1 MRIAAAY
8 LALLVGSSTSC
19 ARAQTNLA
27 ATRSSGTLPSTKRAD
42 SMVLIH
48 GGTLEIGIHAA
59 DIPRFQKIFSIV
71 NERLFQ
77 DEIPRHTITV
87 KSFYID
93 KNLVT
98 NAQFKD
104 FVDAHPP
111 WRPSGSFSKSTHFD
125 NGNYLRHWETP
136 DSENAKPDRP
146 VVNVSWYAAMEYCR
160 WAGKRLPSEAEW
172 EFAARGGQEALF
184 PWGDSLPDETRA
196 NFNNNVGTTTPVG
209 SYPANAYGLFDMA
222 GNVWQFLYDEWAPY
236 RRTSA
241 EEQEPQGSTSDQPT
255 LLSEP
260 RHVIRG
266 GSYAGAPINLWV
278 EYRDSHPA
286 RGSQPF
292 VGFRCAKS
300 ASN

>member
-8 LALLVGSSTSC
+8 LALLVASSTSC
-19 ARAQTNLA
+19 AQAQTDPSPQ
-27 ATRSSGTLPSTKRAD
+27 RSSRTPPSAKRAD

-48 GGTLEIGIHAA
+48 GGTLQIGIHAA
-59 DIPRFQKIFSIV
+59 DIPRFQKIFSIED
-71 NERLFQ
+71 ERLFQ

-87 KSFYID
+87 KAFYID

-111 WRPSGSFSKSTHFD
+111 WRTNGSFAKSTRFD
-125 NGNYLRHWETP
+125 NGNYLRHWKTP
-136 DSENAKPDRP
+136 NNENAKPDRP
-146 VVNVSWYAAMEYCR
+146 VVNVSWYAAMGYCR
-160 WAGKRLPSEAEW
+160 WAGKRLPTEAEW
-172 EFAARGGQEALF
+172 EFAARGGQEGLF
-184 PWGDSLPDETRA
+184 PWGDHPPDETRA

-209 SYPANAYGLFDMA
+209 SYPANPYGLFDMA

-236 RRTSA
+236 RAASA
-241 EEQEPQGSTSDQPT
+241 EEQKPQGSTLHQPT
-255 LLSEP
+255 PLPEP
-260 RHVIRG
+260 RRVIRG

-286 RGSQPF
+286 SGSEPF

-300 ASN
+300 ASK